1 MSAVSAAWV
10 LSSAQPIVGD
20 LFKQKL
26 FYDTPIF
33 LVDPIHRKI
42 VRLKNLQ

>member
-1 MSAVSAAWV
+1 MLFAVFAAWM
-10 LSSAQPIVGD
+10 LSSAQLFED

-33 LVDPIHRKI
+33 LVDPEHRKI
-42 VRLKNLQ
+42 AH